1 MATRKCIF
9 FLPVLSLVL
18 FSCGSTKEVAYF
30 KNIPDKA
37 YESQIEAVEAPY
49 QPGDIL
55 SIHISSPD
63 PEASALFNSNN
74 VNVSRSS
81 TVTGSQTEAGGY
93 LVNTEG
99 NIQLPI
105 LGSMKAGGFTK
116 SQLKKNIVNL
126 ILSKKLLVDPVVEIR
141 HMNFEVT
148 VLGEVDKPTVIT
160 VPSER
165 ISLVKALGLA
175 GDLTIYG
182 KRTNILLIREEEGKR
197 VTKHI
202 DINSP
207 HFISSPYYYLK
218 PNDVIYVEPNNAKVA
233 SASRVQQVLPFVIAG
248 LSAAII
254 VLDRV
259 LK

>member
-1 MATRKCIF
+1 MATRKLILF
-9 FLPVLSLVL
+9 VPVIVLVL
-18 FSCGSTKEVAYF
+18 VSCSSTKEVAYF
-30 KNIPDKA
+30 KNIPDKS
-37 YESQIEAVEAPY
+37 YTPDQEVLEAPY
-49 QPGDIL
+49 QPADIL
-55 SIHISSPD
+55 SIRISSPD
-63 PEASALFNSNN
+63 PEATALFNNNN

-81 TVTGSQTEAGGY
+81 TLTGAHTEVGGY
-93 LVNTEG
+93 LVNPEG

-105 LGSMKAGGFTK
+105 LGNIRAAGLTK
-116 SQLKKNIVNL
+116 TELKKNIINF

-148 VLGEVDKPTVIT
+148 VLGEVQKPTVIT
-160 VPSER
+160 VPGER

-197 VTKHI
+197 ITKHI
-202 DINSP
+202 DINSDK
-207 HFISSPYYYLK
+207 FISSPYYYLK
-218 PNDVIYVEPNNAKVA
+218 PNDVIYVEPNGAKIA